1 MYKIQTLNKIAPD
14 GLAKFPREN
23 YEIASEIINPDAIIL
38 RSADMHSM
46 DIPESVKAVARAGA
60 GTNNI
65 PIPALTERGVVVFN
79 TPGANANAVKE
90 LVIGA
95 LLFSSRPII
104 DANKWV
110 KDLAGNGDA
119 IPEMAEKGKSK
130 FVGPEIK
137 GKTLGVIGL
146 GAIGAQVANA
156 AVGLGMEVIGY
167 DPYISID
174 AAWSLSRAVHKAES
188 LDSLLSKSDYI
199 TIHVPQTNDTK
210 GLISLRIRRFT

>member
-79 TPGANANAVKE
+79 TPGANANAVRE
-90 LVIGA
+90 LV
-95 LLFSSRPII
+95 LL
-104 DANKWV
+104 
-110 KDLAGNGDA
+110 
-119 IPEMAEKGKSK
+119 
-130 FVGPEIK
+130 
-137 GKTLGVIGL
+137 
-146 GAIGAQVANA
+146 
-156 AVGLGMEVIGY
+156 
-167 DPYISID
+167 
-174 AAWSLSRAVHKAES
+174 
-188 LDSLLSKSDYI
+188 SLLLCGRKVI
-199 TIHVPQTNDTK
+199 PGIEWHKVLKAKALTLV
-210 GLISLRIRRFT
+210 LL